1 MSADQQQWPDIEKN
15 PNAEEF
21 RKVFVGGLDA
31 KTTED
36 TLKEYFSSYGTIENC
51 EIMKERNQAA
61 KSKGFGFITFVGTE
75 TVDEIQK
82 NRPHEV
88 DSRKIE
94 TKRAT
99 PKQQQY
105 WATKKLYIKDFNKE
119 MKEEE
124 LIEEMKDVF
133 SCHGTIVNIKLI
145 KDKPA
150 DTKDANAVGSLKG
163 FGFIEFDDEDPV
175 DKCNLM
181 RKFKIKGAEA
191 HVSKAYPQDK
201 NMGRGNYYYDYEMYP
216 YDFYPPGPY
225 GGQRQGNFRN
235 YGGRG
240 DYGNYGGYDFYPRGN
255 YSRGGGGGGRP
266 YRGGSGRY

>member
-1 MSADQQQWPDIEKN
+1 MNADQQWPDYEKN

-61 KSKGFGFITFVGTE
+61 KSKGFGFITFNNTE
-75 TVDEIQK
+75 TIDEIQK

-88 DSRKIE
+88 DGRKIE

-105 WATKKLYIKDFNKE
+105 WATKKLYIKDFPKE
-119 MKEEE
+119 QKEEE

-133 SCHGTIVNIKLI
+133 SAFGTIVNIKLI

-150 DTKDANAVGSLKG
+150 DSKDANAVGSLKG

-181 RKFKIKGAEA
+181 RKFKIKDAEA

-201 NMGRGNYYYDYEMYP
+201 SMGRGNYYYDYEMYP
-216 YDFYPPGPY
+216 YEYYQPGPY
-225 GGQRQGNFRN
+225 GGGQRPNFR
-235 YGGRG
+235 YQGRG
-240 DYGNYGGYDFYPRGN
+240 DYQGYGGYDFYPRGN
-255 YSRGGGGGGRP
+255 YSRGGGGGGGRP